1 MDTIQKDSHR
11 IMVVDDEMM
20 VRELISQWIDE
31 WGYDCF
37 VASSGVEALRMI
49 SENSIDVV
57 LADIMMPDMSG
68 IELTQ
73 KIKDQYDADVIIM
86 TAFTQD
92 YDYGIA
98 IREGASDFIEKPIS
112 MSELNLRLCR
122 VLRERRECVERK
134 EFFEKNRQIIKQLRK
149 TICSVIQAMATT
161 VEIRDPYAAGHQ
173 KRVADLARTIA
184 IHLKLPK
191 NKINGLYMA
200 ALIHDI
206 GKISVP
212 FEILSKPGKLT
223 NIEYEFFKMHPKTAY
238 RILRDIDFPWPIA
251 DIILQ
256 HHERLNGSGYPYGL
270 KGDEI
275 MTEAKIL
282 GVADMIEAMVTPRIY
297 RSSYLSIED
306 ALNEIQNQKGILYD
320 SDVVDACEYILT
332 ENVWQF

>member
-1 MDTIQKDSHR
+1 
-11 IMVVDDEMM
+11 
-20 VRELISQWIDE
+20 
-31 WGYDCF
+31 
-37 VASSGVEALRMI
+37 
-49 SENSIDVV
+49 
-57 LADIMMPDMSG
+57 
-68 IELTQ
+68 
-73 KIKDQYDADVIIM
+73 
-86 TAFTQD
+86 
-92 YDYGIA
+92 
-98 IREGASDFIEKPIS
+98 
-112 MSELNLRLCR
+112 
-122 VLRERRECVERK
+122 
-134 EFFEKNRQIIKQLRK
+134 
-149 TICSVIQAMATT
+149 MATT